1 MTGQNLQEWDKVL
14 DLTFSQAFN
23 VQAVG
28 LDVHPFQL
36 VQFYSNRFYSTL
48 YVLWGG
54 RRNQNAILLSLFM
67 LKLLFSVM
75 TAAKIMNYVLQ
86 RTKNILHMNS
96 ILHHSVQSIFQ
107 NPFNYFMIPKVFH
120 CPTWKVKRGF
130 LQGLVVLREGLI
142 ASNWKRVGF
151 V

>member
-1 MTGQNLQEWDKVL
+1 ML

-36 VQFYSNRFYSTL
+36 VQFYSNRFCSTL
-48 YVLWGG
+48 YMLWGG

-96 ILHHSVQSIFQ
+96 ILHHSVQSIF
-107 NPFNYFMIPKVFH
+107 
-120 CPTWKVKRGF
+120 
-130 LQGLVVLREGLI
+130 
-142 ASNWKRVGF
+142 
-151 V
+151 